1 MTNPELDLARNYALY
16 THRNIFL
23 TGKAGTGKTTFLRQ
37 LRQETHKRT
46 IVVAPTGVAAIN
58 AGGSTIHSFFQL
70 APGLYLPDGQV
81 VGGREAH
88 NRFAFSRHKLNVIRS
103 LDLLVIDEIS
113 MVRADLLDAVS
124 DVLCR
129 IRHDER
135 PFGGVQVLLIGDLQQ
150 LAPVTTD
157 DEWTVLRNYY
167 PTPYFFSSHAL
178 VQTDFTYIELKTVYR
193 QEDQQFVNLLN
204 RVRSGQMDARTLA
217 VLNNRFQPRFQPKE
231 GEDWITLVTHNYQ
244 ARQLND
250 RHMEALPTAPV
261 TYKARISGEFPQM
274 SFPTEEELTLKVGAQ
289 VMFCKNDP
297 SIEKAF
303 FNGKIGRVEA
313 LTDDSVTVVCRT
325 HDDSTDTDHWQR
337 ITVSSLTWE
346 NTRYVSDAA
355 TGQIREE
362 RIGSFAQ
369 IPLRTAWAIT
379 IHKSQGL
386 TFDRAIIN
394 AGRAF
399 SYGQV
404 YVALS
409 RCRSL
414 NGLVLSTPISSDVVM
429 VDPEVLQFNEV
440 AVNRIPTVETLV
452 RDRRA
457 FMETLL
463 CDLFDFRAISM
474 RLRSYARLVAEYTG
488 FLFPAYSQSAELCAT
503 QVDARLFSVGVR
515 FQQQIRSLI
524 QLSPSYE
531 DNAVLHERVA
541 KGMAY
546 YCNET
551 ARILDEFFDLER
563 PDTDNKHHAEV
574 LTREYDLL
582 HAAFAEKMGIF
593 VACVNGFT
601 LERYWDAKAKASM
614 ESDDAKP
621 VRKGR
626 KRGAEKN
633 DTKTDETRTPSRVRT
648 SRRAPKAEVDYA
660 TILNK
665 PLYNAIRDWRKQTAR
680 ERHLPDGYVLQ
691 LKAVIGIANLQ
702 PRNLDELQSVP
713 GIGASIAHEY
723 GSELLSIVAEYVRR
737 ND

>member
-1 MTNPELDLARNYALY
+1 MTDLELARNYALY

-23 TGKAGTGKTTFLRQ
+23 TGKAGTGKTTFLRH
-37 LRQETHKRT
+37 LRQESHKRT

-81 VGGREAH
+81 VGGRDTK
-88 NRFAFSRHKLNVIRS
+88 NRFAFGKHKLNIIQS

-135 PFGGVQVLLIGDLQQ
+135 PFGGVQLLLIGDLQQ

-157 DEWTVLRNYY
+157 DEWLVLKEHYT
-167 PTPYFFSSHAL
+167 TPYFFSSHAL
-178 VQTDFTYIELKTVYR
+178 LQTDFTYIELHTVYR
-193 QEDQQFVNLLN
+193 QEDQQFVRMLN
-204 RVRSGQMDARTLA
+204 HVRSGQIDAATLA
-217 VLNNRFQPRFQPKE
+217 ALNSRYRPGFQPPK
-231 GEDWITLVTHNYQ
+231 GEDWITLVTHNFQ

-250 RHMEALPTAPV
+250 RHLDALPSAPV
-261 TYKARISGEFPQM
+261 TYTARVKGEFPQM
-274 SFPTEEELTLKVGAQ
+274 SYPTEEQLTLKVGAQ

-297 SIEKAF
+297 SVDKAF
-303 FNGKIGRVEA
+303 FNGKIGRVEE
-313 LTDDSVTVVCRT
+313 LTENSVTVVCRT
-325 HDDSTDTDHWQR
+325 TDDASGQEHWQR
-337 ITVSSLTWE
+337 ITVEALTWE
-346 NTRYVSDAA
+346 NTRYVSNPS
-355 TGQIREE
+355 TGQITEE
-362 RIGSFAQ
+362 RIGTFSQ

-399 SYGQV
+399 SYGQG

-414 NGLVLSTPISSDVVM
+414 EGLVLATPISSGIIT
-429 VDPEVLQFNEV
+429 VDPEVLQFSQE
-440 AVNRIPTVETLV
+440 AEARIPTLETFQ

-457 FMETLL
+457 FMEELL

-474 RLRSYARLVAEYTG
+474 RLRSYARLVSEYTG
-488 FLFPAYSQSAELCAT
+488 YLFPAYAQAASTCASQLDT
-503 QVDARLFSVGVR
+503 TLFTVGVR
-515 FQQQIRSLI
+515 FQQQIRQLI
-524 QLSPSYE
+524 QLSVSYD
-531 DNAVLHERVA
+531 DNQVLQERIA
-541 KGMAY
+541 KGLAY

-551 ARILDEFFDLER
+551 AKILGEFLDMER

-582 HAAFAEKMGIF
+582 RAAYAEKMAVY
-593 VACVNGFT
+593 VACLNGFT
-601 LERYWDAKAKASM
+601 LERYWDAKAKATMAAS
-614 ESDDAKP
+614 EPAS
-621 VRKGR
+621 VRSK
-626 KRGAEKN
+626 
-633 DTKTDETRTPSRVRT
+633 
-648 SRRAPKAEVDYA
+648 SRRTQTRSVKSSAEGTSTRSATGGKKRSAKAEVDYS
-660 TILNK
+660 TIHNQ
-665 PLYNAIRDWRKQTAR
+665 PLYEAIRQWRKGVAR
-680 ERHLPDGYVLQ
+680 ERHLPDGYVLS

-702 PRNLDELQSVP
+702 PRNLDELLTVP
-713 GIGASIAHEY
+713 GIGKSIVSEY
-723 GSELLSIVAEYVRR
+723 GSQLLNIIAEYGRFGA
-737 ND
+737 